1 MNIGIIVFPGS
12 NCDRDVR
19 WATEGCLGLPT
30 SFLWHE
36 TTEIDCYDAIVIP
49 GGFSYGDYL
58 RCGAIARFAP
68 VLNSL
73 ISFVNKGGKVLGICN
88 GFQILT
94 ELGLLQGALTRNKN
108 LHFICEKVNLSIES
122 TKSSWMK
129 NYKKNDSILL
139 PIAHGEGRY
148 QCSPDVLKKLQDDDS
163 IAIRYADNPNGSIH
177 DIAGIT
183 NKEGNVLGM
192 MPHPERACD
201 DALGGID
208 GKSIL
213 STLLS

>member
-1 MNIGIIVFPGS
+1 MKIGIIVFPGS

-19 WATEGCLGLPT
+19 WATEGCLGIST
-30 SFLWHE
+30 NFLWHE
-36 TTEIDCYDAIVIP
+36 TTELDCYDAIVIP

-68 VLNSL
+68 VLKSL
-73 ISFVNKGGKVLGICN
+73 ISFVDKGGKVLGICN

-94 ELGLLQGALTRNKN
+94 ELGLLQGALTRNEK
-108 LHFICEKVNLSIES
+108 LHFICDRANLSVSS
-122 TKSSWMK
+122 TKSFWMK
-129 NYKKNDSILL
+129 NLNKNECIDL

-163 IAIRYADNPNGSIH
+163 VAFRYTTNPNGSID

-183 NKEGNVLGM
+183 NKKGNVLGM

-201 DALGGID
+201 DSLGNID

-213 STLLS
+213 KSLLS